1 MVPLA
6 YRRVT
11 SGVRKTG
18 RMTDTSRSSASPP
31 TLAVIGAGS
40 VGATIAYAALV
51 RGTARHVVLHDVN
64 AAKVEAEVLDL
75 NHGLA
80 FTPMGQV
87 EGSDDIEVCRGA
99 RVVVV
104 TAGAKQQ
111 PGQSRMELAE
121 STLNLTR
128 TLMPRLV
135 EVAPDATYVM
145 VTNPVDVVTTAA
157 LKVTGLPA
165 NQLFGSGTVLDSSRL
180 RHAIATRLG
189 VAVTS
194 VHANVVGEHG
204 DTEFPL
210 WSSASV
216 GGVPLLE
223 WDALHGGLAEAT
235 REEIAE
241 DVMRSAYRIIA
252 GKGATNYAVGLAVC
266 RIVESVLRAEHAVL
280 PVSTWLPDYRGI
292 RDVSLSVPTV
302 VDHRGAG
309 ERLLVP
315 MTDEEIGLL
324 RRSADSIKATAQ
336 RFGF

>member
-1 MVPLA
+1 V
-6 YRRVT
+6 
-11 SGVRKTG
+11 
-18 RMTDTSRSSASPP
+18 PP

-51 RGTARHVVLHDVN
+51 RGTARRVVLHDIN

-87 EGSDDIEVCRGA
+87 EGSDDVEVCRGA

-121 STLNLTR
+121 STLRLTR
-128 TLMPRLV
+128 AIMPRV
-135 EVAPDATYVM
+135 GEVAPDATYVM

-157 LKVTGLPA
+157 LKVTGLPP

-194 VHANVVGEHG
+194 VHASVVGEHG

-223 WDALHGGLAEAT
+223 WDAQHGGLGEDVRA
-235 REEIAE
+235 EIAD

-266 RIVESVLRAEHAVL
+266 RIVEAVLRDEHAVL
-280 PVSTWLPDYRGI
+280 PVSTWLTDYHGI
-292 RDVSLSVPTV
+292 SDVCLSVPTI
-302 VDHRGAG
+302 VDSQGAG

-315 MTDEEIGLL
+315 MTDDELAQL
-324 RRSADSIKATAQ
+324 RHSAESIQATAR